1 MNIFIGILEQ
11 GLVYSFLAVG
21 LYIAYIILDFSD
33 LSVDG
38 TFPLGAAVGARL
50 ITLGVNPFAVLIISF
65 LAGSMAGIITGFIH
79 IKLKVKDLLAGLIVQ
94 TGLYTINLTIAGR
107 ANLPIFQEKTIFNN
121 DFVRS
126 ILPENFLPFK
136 VLLVSIPIIFII
148 KILLDK
154 FLQTKRGYLLKA
166 AGDNPMIVKSLAKD
180 PGLIKVQGL
189 AISNGFVALSGCLVM
204 QEQRFFEI
212 SMGTGSMVMGLA
224 SVVLGMK
231 LFKKVSFLK
240 GTTIVILGSIV
251 YKACI
256 ALAIKLGLSANSMK
270 LITATL
276 FLIILVLGEG
286 NRKRFKNACT

>member
-11 GLVYSFLAVG
+11 GLVYAFLAVG
-21 LYIAYIILDFSD
+21 LYIAYIILDFPD

-50 ITLGVNPFAVLIISF
+50 ISLGINPFVVLIISF
-65 LAGSMAGIITGFIH
+65 LAGSIAGIVTGFIH

-94 TGLYTINLTIAGR
+94 TGLYTINLTIVGR
-107 ANLPIFQEKTIFNN
+107 ANLPIFQETTIFNN
-121 DFVRS
+121 AFVS
-126 ILPENFLPFK
+126 QIIPESLLPFK
-136 VLLVSIPIIFII
+136 VLIVSIPIIVFI

-166 AGDNPMIVKSLAKD
+166 TGDNPMIVKSLAKD
-180 PGLIKVQGL
+180 PGLVKVQGL

-256 ALAIKLGLSANSMK
+256 ALAIKMGLSANSMK
-270 LITATL
+270 LITAAL

-286 NRKRFKNACT
+286 NRKKVKNACA